1 MIAIKEPGTLIKEHG
16 AEDMDDQERAGIR
29 EILNTVR
36 REGDAALRRL
46 TAQFD
51 RVQLQ
56 ELRLSY
62 KEMDEALHHVSEDFV
77 KALRQAVKRIYA
89 YHERQ
94 LLPSSLITEEDGTVL
109 GQLVRPLERVGVYV
123 PGGRAAYPSTV
134 LMTVIP
140 ARVAGVSEIVMMT
153 PPGPEGKVDPSIL
166 VAAREAGVT
175 EIWKVGGAQAI
186 GALAYGTESVRK
198 VDKIV
203 GPGNRY
209 VALAK
214 REVYGLVDIDMIAGP
229 SEVVIITDESAD
241 PAYVAADLLA
251 QAEHDPLASAVL
263 LTTCKELA
271 TQVIL
276 ELKFQCRDLKRHQIV
291 KASLQKR
298 GAICIT
304 TNLDEA
310 INTAN
315 QLAPEHLQLMV
326 KQPWNW
332 VGKIKHAGAI
342 FLGTHSPEAIGDY
355 IAGPSHVLP
364 TNGTARFFSPLGVD
378 DFVKKSS
385 LIAYSQEGL
394 QRDGAA
400 AMLLAEKEGLDAHAA
415 SIRARLQ
422 QRRGNKDGTR
432 TERKHLPCDK

>member
-1 MIAIKEPGTLIKEHG
+1 MIAIKEPQRLLKERT
-16 AEDMDDQERAGIR
+16 AEGMDDQERA
-29 EILNTVR
+29 EILGILNAVR

-62 KEMDEALHHVSEDFV
+62 EEMDEALHHVSEDFIM
-77 KALRQAVKRIYA
+77 ALRRAARRIYT
-89 YHERQ
+89 YHEKQ
-94 LLPSSLITEEDGTVL
+94 TFHSSLITEEDGTVL
-109 GQLVRPLERVGVYV
+109 GQLVRPLERIGVYI

-166 VAAREAGVT
+166 VAAQEAGVT

-186 GALAYGTESVRK
+186 GALAYGTESIRK

-214 REVYGLVDIDMIAGP
+214 REVYGQVDIDMIAGP
-229 SEVVIITDESAD
+229 SEVVIIADESAD
-241 PAYVAADLLA
+241 PAFVAADLLA
-251 QAEHDPLASAVL
+251 QAEHDPLASAIL
-263 LTTCKELA
+263 LTTCKKMA
-271 TQVIL
+271 TQVIQ
-276 ELKFQCRDLKRHQIV
+276 ELKFQYRDLKRRQIV
-291 KASLQKR
+291 EASLQKQ

-304 TNLDEA
+304 TDLDEA
-310 INTAN
+310 IDTAN

-332 VGKIKHAGAI
+332 VGKIKNAGAI

-378 DFVKKSS
+378 DFIKKSS
-385 LIAYSQEGL
+385 LIAYSKEGF

-400 AMLLAEKEGLDAHAA
+400 VMLLAEKEGLDAHAA

-422 QRRGNKDGTR
+422 QRRGN
-432 TERKHLPCDK
+432 